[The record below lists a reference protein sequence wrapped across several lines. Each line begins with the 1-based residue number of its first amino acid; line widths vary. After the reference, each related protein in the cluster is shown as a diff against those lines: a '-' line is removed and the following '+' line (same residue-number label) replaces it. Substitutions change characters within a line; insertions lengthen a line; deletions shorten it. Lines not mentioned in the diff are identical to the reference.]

1 MTAIRA
7 GQGDATAAEHARR
20 LIDLSLAHLEAGRVR
35 LVLVGGLPGTGK
47 STICAGIAE
56 QFPTTVLRSDVIR
69 KELVGL
75 PANRAAPAAVGE
87 GIYDEAMTTRTYETM
102 LARTSIA
109 LAHGESVVLDASW
122 TDPSWRAAA
131 RRLADAASSDL
142 VELRC
147 VAPATVTDERMRRR
161 AGTEDP
167 SDATPEVASAMT
179 DALQAWPEAVTID
192 NRGDVEDAVEAALDE
207 IDPAR

>member
-1 MTAIRA
+1 M
-7 GQGDATAAEHARR
+7 
-20 LIDLSLAHLEAGRVR
+20 
-35 LVLVGGLPGTGK
+35 
-47 STICAGIAE
+47 
-56 QFPTTVLRSDVIR
+56 LRSDVIR

-75 PANRAAPAAVGE
+75 PANRPAPAAVGE

-102 LARTSIA
+102 LQRTSVA

-147 VAPATVTDERMRRR
+147 EAPATVAHERLHQR

-179 DALQAWPEAVTID
+179 VALQAWPEAVTID
-192 NRGDVEDAVEAALDE
+192 TSGSVEDAIGAALTE
-207 IDPAR
+207 VDPT